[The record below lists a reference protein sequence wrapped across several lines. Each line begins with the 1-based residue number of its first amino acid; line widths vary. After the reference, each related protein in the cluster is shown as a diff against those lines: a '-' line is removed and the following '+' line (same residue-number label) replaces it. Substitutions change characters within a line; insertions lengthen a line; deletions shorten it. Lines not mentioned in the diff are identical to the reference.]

1 MINMTTS
8 PVYNKN
14 APEYTARQ
22 LGPCTRAVNS
32 GSGNRALGLLIIFG
46 RDIPY
51 SILNWLR

>member
-51 SILNWLR
+51 SILN